1 MLGVHDI
8 FEDDESSAFGI
19 VGDALA
25 DLAAAHVSKSSH
37 ASRDMCFSNIPN
49 RTEFAKQ
56 LEELFG
62 RDVVVEVL
70 DEEGAAAGSV
80 NGSRHEAHEALRRV
94 D

>member
-1 MLGVHDI
+1 
-8 FEDDESSAFGI
+8 
-19 VGDALA
+19 
-25 DLAAAHVSKSSH
+25 
-37 ASRDMCFSNIPN
+37 MCFSNIPN

-80 NGSRHEAHEALRRV
+80 NGSRREAHEAHERV
-94 D
+94 DWKNSPIDFRS